1 MHIRHILKT
10 SIFAASL
17 LLLGSTT
24 AMAGLV
30 TQEFNVNTSGL
41 VGLGQFT
48 LFFQLVDGSDAGNSD
63 NTVSLTNF
71 NFDGGSATA
80 GTVMD
85 FGGGSGDL
93 SSGVTLTNS
102 NALLNF
108 VAQSFT
114 PGPDLMFLATFTN
127 NLNSP
132 FPDVFTTSLIDPNG
146 NGVPTLD
153 PTGNDTLITITLT
166 GATQPGPDGNA
177 PPVATF
183 GTDPSQ
189 TSYVVPAASVV
200 PEPASLMLMLGGLA
214 GLGLRRLRR
223 K

>member
-1 MHIRHILKT
+1 MHIQHILKT

-30 TQEFNVNTSGL
+30 TQEFSVNTSGL

-48 LFFQLVDGSDAGNSD
+48 LFFQMVDGSGVGNSD

-80 GTVMD
+80 GTVME
-85 FGGGSGDL
+85 FGGGTGDM

-102 NALLNF
+102 NSLLNF
-108 VAQSFT
+108 VSQSFT
-114 PGPDLMFLATFTN
+114 PGPELMFLATFTN
-127 NLNSP
+127 NLDSP
-132 FPDVFTTSLIDPNG
+132 FPDQFTTSLIDPNG

-153 PTGNDTLITITLT
+153 PTGNDTLITVTLT
-166 GATQPGPDGNA
+166 GTVQPGPDGNA
-177 PPVATF
+177 PPVGLF

-189 TSYVVPAASVV
+189 TSLVVPAPSVV
-200 PEPASLMLMLGGLA
+200 PEPGSLILMLGGLA
-214 GLGLRRLRR
+214 GVGLRRFCR

>member
-1 MHIRHILKT
+1 
-10 SIFAASL
+10 
-17 LLLGSTT
+17 
-24 AMAGLV
+24 MAGLV

-71 NFDGGSATA
+71 NFDGGSATP

-132 FPDVFTTSLIDPNG
+132 FPDVFTTSLLDPNG
-146 NGVPTLD
+146 NGIPTLD
-153 PTGNDTLITITLT
+153 PTGNDTIITVTLT
-166 GATQPGPDGNA
+166 GTTQPGPYGNA
-177 PPVATF
+177 PPVGVF

-189 TSYVVPAASVV
+189 TSLVVPAPSVV
-200 PEPASLMLMLGGLA
+200 PEPGSLMLMLGGLA
-214 GLGLRRLRR
+214 GLGLRRFRR

>member
-1 MHIRHILKT
+1 MHIRHILTT

-41 VGLGQFT
+41 EGLGQFT
-48 LFFQLVDGSDAGNSD
+48 LFFQLVDGSGVGNSD
-63 NTVSLTNF
+63 NTVTLTNF
-71 NFDGGSATA
+71 NFNGGSATA
-80 GTVMD
+80 GTAME
-85 FGGGSGDL
+85 FGGGTGDM

-102 NALLNF
+102 NSLLNF
-108 VAQSFT
+108 VSQSFT
-114 PGPDLMFLATFTN
+114 PGPQLSFLASFTN

-132 FPDVFTTSLIDPNG
+132 FADMFTTSLIDPNG

-153 PTGNDTLITITLT
+153 PSGNDTLITITLT
-166 GATQPGPDGNA
+166 GAVQPGPDGNA

-200 PEPASLMLMLGGLA
+200 PEPEIGRAHV
-214 GLGLRRLRR
+214 
-223 K
+223 